1 MRNLLRVHRRG
12 LGSPLPS
19 GERSICVSK
28 SGEGAPLSR
37 GTVTPHPDRCAI
49 RPLPKGEVDFRCRAN
64 STSTHHALASVT
76 NSFQPRGDPV
86 VFDPEQLRGID
97 KCPFGLLLWCRPGLP
112 SVALNGG
119 NSPIEAGQALLARFD
134 GAARLARGQ
143 RRRDRENDQA
153 DRHHAGAA
161 QEASR
166 LCGNID
172 GSRRQRLPQAGGSG
186 NVHQALS
193 VGRPILHRRRITVRA
208 NPGNSHRYF
217 ASLAHGPGG
226 GTTGDPASID
236 NRGVIT
242 LAIARARA

>member
-1 MRNLLRVHRRG
+1 MQR
-12 LGSPLPS
+12 
-19 GERSICVSK
+19 
-28 SGEGAPLSR
+28 
-37 GTVTPHPDRCAI
+37 I
-49 RPLPKGEVDFRCRAN
+49 RIVFHAKPPARAAEFAKPYQRFARIPC
-64 STSTHHALASVT
+64 ALASAT
-76 NSFQPRGDPV
+76 DSFQPRGDPV

-97 KCPFGLLLWCRPGLP
+97 KCSFGLLLCCRQGLP
-112 SVALNGG
+112 SVALNGR
-119 NSPIEAGQALLARFD
+119 SPPIEAGQALLARFD
-134 GAARLARGQ
+134 GAARLARS
-143 RRRDRENDQA
+143 RRRRGRENDQA

-217 ASLAHGPGG
+217 GRIGAWPGRRH
-226 GTTGDPASID
+226 DRRSASIG

-242 LAIARARA
+242 LAFASARA